1 VVASGN
7 RAWIPAA
14 LIVGGIYL
22 FVGRVF
28 ALPADHAR
36 AWRLAAW
43 VVSGLAYAA
52 HLWHEYSKLH
62 SSSRV
67 AAWHVAVAVAIG
79 AFSLAIAGM
88 IHSLS
93 RDASIWAKWLIALI
107 AWPAITAIPAYLV
120 ALAAGAVFARAP
132 R

>member
-1 VVASGN
+1 M
-7 RAWIPAA
+7 
-14 LIVGGIYL
+14 GGIYL

-36 AWRLAAW
+36 AWRL
-43 VVSGLAYAA
+43 
-52 HLWHEYSKLH
+52 
-62 SSSRV
+62 